1 MAEVI
6 VKQQGCIANRIAY
19 PRAVDAF
26 HQALQMLSERSPSP
40 AGPGFSLDLAGGSV
54 TVPVRTG
61 ITVQRTERR
70 TWIVASIDDEHH
82 EISAVECATRH
93 AAHGTHAGGRAGPRS
108 VCWPHG
114 SRNRSSPPGAPG
126 QAGRRHRAGPGLAP
140 GVGRSWRRRERR
152 GGCCGHSWGA
162 LMQSRNK
169 RAPTV
174 SERRH
179 IERVAR
185 LPCSLCDRPGPSE
198 VHEISQ
204 GQWYTSIALC
214 ADCHRGSLLGL
225 HGQRRA
231 WIVRKA
237 TELDALGVTVR
248 RLMAEMEQRTAGRNL
263 TT

>member
-1 MAEVI
+1 
-6 VKQQGCIANRIAY
+6 
-19 PRAVDAF
+19 
-26 HQALQMLSERSPSP
+26 
-40 AGPGFSLDLAGGSV
+40 
-54 TVPVRTG
+54 
-61 ITVQRTERR
+61 
-70 TWIVASIDDEHH
+70 
-82 EISAVECATRH
+82 
-93 AAHGTHAGGRAGPRS
+93 
-108 VCWPHG
+108 
-114 SRNRSSPPGAPG
+114 
-126 QAGRRHRAGPGLAP
+126 
-140 GVGRSWRRRERR
+140 
-152 GGCCGHSWGA
+152 
-162 LMQSRNK
+162 MQSRNK
-169 RAPTV
+169 RMPTV

-204 GQWYTSIALC
+204 GQWYTSVALC

>member
-93 AAHGTHAGGRAGPRS
+93 EAQQFALRMARTLVAERVRAQFVGLTGRAI
-108 VCWPHG
+108 
-114 SRNRSSPPGAPG
+114 
-126 QAGRRHRAGPGLAP
+126 GRAHL
-140 GVGRSWRRRERR
+140 
-152 GGCCGHSWGA
+152 
-162 LMQSRNK
+162 
-169 RAPTV
+169 
-174 SERRH
+174 
-179 IERVAR
+179 AR
-185 LPCSLCDRPGPSE
+185 LAR
-198 VHEISQ
+198 
-204 GQWYTSIALC
+204 
-214 ADCHRGSLLGL
+214 
-225 HGQRRA
+225 
-231 WIVRKA
+231 
-237 TELDALGVTVR
+237 
-248 RLMAEMEQRTAGRNL
+248 
-263 TT
+263 